1 MDSTSATAEREAI
14 LSPDLPIIDPHHHLM
29 NHYNMHYEI
38 DDLMA
43 DMADGHNIL
52 ATVYVECRRAYRES
66 GPPELAPVG
75 EVALVDSIVSALPKG
90 RTDFCAG
97 IVGHADLMLGDAVD
111 AALDAHIAV
120 SPKRFRG
127 IRHLAAW
134 DADDTVHMTM
144 INAYPKI
151 LDDPSFR
158 RGAARLA
165 ARGLSFDTWIY
176 HPQLPDLA
184 RFAHAVPELSI
195 VLDHIGMPVGIG
207 PYQGKRAEIFE
218 TWRQGI
224 RALAACPN
232 VVVKL
237 GGFVMPIAGFGWH
250 ERPVPP
256 GSEELARATRDY
268 YLTVID
274 AFGPDRCMFESNFP
288 MDREACAYNVLW
300 NSFKRLA
307 AGFSDA
313 EKDSLF
319 RRTAARVYRLNY

>member
-1 MDSTSATAEREAI
+1 MAVAVEREEI
-14 LSPDLPIIDPHHHLM
+14 LLPELPIVDPHHHLM
-29 NHYNMHYEI
+29 NHYGMRYEI
-38 DDLMA
+38 DDLKA

-52 ATVYVECRRAYRES
+52 ATVYVECRRAYRED
-66 GPPELAPVG
+66 GPAALAPVG
-75 EVALVDSIVSALPKG
+75 ETALVDRIVSALPEG

-97 IVGHADLMLGDAVD
+97 IVSHADLTLGSGVDAV
-111 AALDAHIAV
+111 LDAHCEAA
-120 SPKRFRG
+120 PNRFRG

-144 INAYPKI
+144 INAHPGI
-151 LDDPSFR
+151 LDDPAFR
-158 RGAARLA
+158 EGAARLA

-184 RFAHAVPELSI
+184 RFAHAVPDLSI

-207 PYQGKRAEIFE
+207 SYHGRRAEVFE
-218 TWRQGI
+218 TWRRDI

-232 VVVKL
+232 VAVKL
-237 GGFVMPIAGFGWH
+237 GGFVMPITGFGWH
-250 ERPVPP
+250 ERSVPV

-288 MDREACAYNVLW
+288 MDREACGYNVLW

-313 EKDSLF
+313 ETDSLF
-319 RRTAARVYRLNY
+319 RRTAARVYRLKF

>member
-1 MDSTSATAEREAI
+1 MSQHATVVREEI
-14 LSPDLPIIDPHHHLM
+14 LLPELPIIDPHHHLM
-29 NHYNMHYEI
+29 NHYNMRYEI
-38 DDLMA
+38 DDLKA

-52 ATVYVECRRAYRES
+52 ATVYVECRRGYREG

-75 EVALVDSIVSALPKG
+75 ETEVVEGIVSALPPG

-97 IVGHADLMLGDAVD
+97 IVAHADLMLGDAVD
-111 AALDAHIAV
+111 AVLDAHASA

-144 INAYPKI
+144 LNAYPAI
-151 LDDPSFR
+151 LDDAAFR
-158 RGAARLA
+158 GGAARLA

-176 HPQLPDLA
+176 HPQLPALA
-184 RFAHAVPELSI
+184 RFAQAVPELSI

-207 PYQGKRAEIFE
+207 PYQGKRAEVFQA
-218 TWRQGI
+218 WRQGI

-237 GGFVMPIAGFGWH
+237 GGIVMPIAGFGWH
-250 ERPVPP
+250 EREILP

-307 AGFSDA
+307 AGFSETD
-313 EKDSLF
+313 KDSLF
-319 RRTAARVYRLNY
+319 RRTAARTYRLNY